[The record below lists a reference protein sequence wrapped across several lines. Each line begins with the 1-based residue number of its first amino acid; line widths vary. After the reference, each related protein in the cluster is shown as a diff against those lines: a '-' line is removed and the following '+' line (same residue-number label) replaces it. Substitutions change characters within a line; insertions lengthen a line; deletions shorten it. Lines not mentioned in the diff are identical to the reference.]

1 LSIQEAF
8 SKTQIANEK
17 GDMNLQEDIAPER
30 IEVKVPV
37 RLYRYRNLGLEFELT
52 QREIDT
58 IKLQYVW
65 ASDYQN
71 LNDPMEGLYRP
82 NINRSKSVYQETIRK
97 IFNQKRASSGISC
110 FSETNDNELMWAHYA
125 ENYAGLCVEYS
136 GGVIE
141 QGQNTNHGWVRV
153 IYGDEPPQFNAEQL
167 MNYVQAARTI
177 LSHKK
182 SSWAYEREWRLVGP
196 TGKTVF
202 SNQPVRAIY
211 FGSRTPAHVRLNFI
225 AQLQETGIEFFN
237 VVISG
242 YKHEWTKT
250 SIQNE
255 SIEQGNDEYKSPN
268 IFPA

>member
-52 QREIDT
+52 QREI
-58 IKLQYVW
+58 
-65 ASDYQN
+65 
-71 LNDPMEGLYRP
+71 
-82 NINRSKSVYQETIRK
+82 VYQETIRK

-136 GGVIE
+136 AGVIE

-177 LSHKK
+177 LLHKK

-196 TGKTVF
+196 AGKTVF

-237 VVISG
+237 MVISG